1 MERVKIESWGLIL
14 KRKPRPTEQNRNGID
29 SERNIK
35 SGL

>member
-1 MERVKIESWGLIL
+1 MERVKIESWGFIL
-14 KRKPRPTEQNRNGID
+14 KRKPRPTEQNRNGIG